1 MITAVRQAIFPSL
14 RVLACVLL
22 SAGMLACASTGPAP
36 DNGEQAEPRRAQIDL
51 SGLHPMARVVAQAG
65 APQCAMK
72 VHEAAIYLI
81 IDTESGAIFHG
92 GSDDLYSF
100 SLEVIDPEGMTSYV
114 SLNVAPGV
122 DANCAIGYEVVTPIG
137 EACSS
142 LAERFWPEAV
152 HGSPL
157 RKRTIPLGL
166 PDGQTILL
174 HPVGDSCLVVRKEI
188 IP

>member
-1 MITAVRQAIFPSL
+1 MIAAVRQGLAPSL
-14 RVLACVLL
+14 RLVACGLL
-22 SAGMLACASTGPAP
+22 STGLFACASTGPAP
-36 DNGEQAEPRRAQIDL
+36 DGEDPTASQPTRIDL
-51 SGLHPMARVVAQAG
+51 SGLHPMARMVAQAG

-100 SLEVIDPEGMTSYV
+100 SLEVIDPEGVTSYV
-114 SLNVAPGV
+114 ALNVAPGV

-142 LAERFWPEAV
+142 LAEHFWPDAV
-152 HGSPL
+152 RGSPL
-157 RKRTIPLGL
+157 RKQMIPLGL